1 MVLLDSGFI
10 MNSSKSFP
18 MDKYKELFLILDIV
32 IIAFYSEINLYKEL
46 HNQVHSLLE
55 QGLWDAN
62 LLKCLLWWE
71 LVLKVKERLY
81 VLMMIT
87 SKSAIWTDNSYS
99 ENNML
104 EVTNAKS
111 HVEQVRESTR
121 IVDINLSN

>member
-46 HNQVHSLLE
+46 HNQVHSSLE
-55 QGLWDAN
+55 QELWDAN

-87 SKSAIWTDNSYS
+87 SKSAIWTDNFYS

-111 HVEQVRESTR
+111 HVEQERESTK

>member
-10 MNSSKSFP
+10 MNSSKFFP

-32 IIAFYSEINLYKEL
+32 IIAFYSEINLCKEL
-46 HNQVHSLLE
+46 HNQVHSSLE
-55 QGLWDAN
+55 QELWDAN
-62 LLKCLLWWE
+62 LLKCLLWWV
-71 LVLKVKERLY
+71 LVLKVKERLS
-81 VLMMIT
+81 VLTMIT
-87 SKSAIWTDNSYS
+87 YKSAIWTDNSYS

>member
-1 MVLLDSGFI
+1 MDLLDSGFI

-18 MDKYKELFLILDIV
+18 MDKYKELLLILDIV
-32 IIAFYSEINLYKEL
+32 IIAFYSEINLCKEL
-46 HNQVHSLLE
+46 HNQVHSSLE
-55 QGLWDAN
+55 QELWDAN
-62 LLKCLLWWE
+62 LLKCLLWWV
-71 LVLKVKERLY
+71 LVLKVKERLS
-81 VLMMIT
+81 VLTMIT
-87 SKSAIWTDNSYS
+87 YKSAIWTDNSYS

>member
-1 MVLLDSGFI
+1 MDLLDSGFI

-32 IIAFYSEINLYKEL
+32 IIAFYSEINLCKEL
-46 HNQVHSLLE
+46 HNQVHSSLE
-55 QGLWDAN
+55 QELWDAN
-62 LLKCLLWWE
+62 LLKCLLWWV
-71 LVLKVKERLY
+71 LVLKVKERLS
-81 VLMMIT
+81 VLTMIT
-87 SKSAIWTDNSYS
+87 YKSAIWTDNSYS